1 MLNKLLFFKKKEK
14 NRENKIEIMNN
25 SFVSSLIVKYEN
37 DKEIIEK
44 LKTINRYN
52 LKLKDISEYTLRNKI
67 LDEEKLFNDIAEFY
81 SLPYKIIKEI
91 ELKNEVI
98 EKMTKFDKEFIN
110 INKFMIL
117 DIDDNQYTVAMCHV
131 DSIEVTEKIRLMN
144 IGIKL
149 TKLCVSYS
157 TFDYLYNKYLDKIS
171 LLPENSTEFKGIDTD
186 VEIEDLTNK
195 DNPIVK
201 LVENILTD
209 AIRKESSD
217 IHIEPYRNEVKI
229 KNRID
234 GVLIRE
240 NANIPKAYH
249 DMIISRIKIL
259 ASLNIA
265 EHRVPQDGR
274 FKKVIRNKEID
285 FRVSIMPTSFGE
297 SVVIRIL
304 DKKGGVLSL
313 ESLGIS
319 AKEKQLLLSSGIA
332 PHGMILVTG
341 PTGSGKTTTLYALL
355 NEINKKEEKVIT
367 IEDPVE
373 YQLDDIVQ
381 IPVNESKGLTFAK
394 GLRSILRQDPDKIM
408 VGEIRDSETAEIA
421 IQAALTGHLVLTTL
435 HANSTVESIGR
446 LNNMGVDSYQFA
458 TALNVIIGQRLMR
471 RVCSSCKGQG
481 CIDCNYT
488 GYKGRRGVFEI
499 LRLDEE
505 IREMLINKESPI
517 KIKERAIEKG
527 MVEIRKSALNKVKEG
542 LTTKEEYARVIGT
555 WDDKND

>member
-37 DKEIIEK
+37 DKNIIEK
-44 LKTINRYN
+44 LKIINKYN
-52 LKLKDISEYTLRNKI
+52 LNLKDISEYTLRNKI

-117 DIDDNQYTVAMCHV
+117 DIDGSQYTVAMCHV
-131 DSIEVTEKIRLMN
+131 DSIEVTEKIRLTN
-144 IGIKL
+144 IG
-149 TKLCVSYS
+149 TRVNKLCVSYS

-171 LLPENSTEFKGIDTD
+171 LLPENSSEFNGIDAD
-186 VEIEDLTNK
+186 IEIEDLTNK

-234 GVLIRE
+234 GVLVRE

-542 LTTKEEYARVIGT
+542 LTTKEEYARVIGS